1 MWESSSDTQELGWHP
16 QLCLSVP
23 LWNIINFTQCPH
35 QTRPYCDHDGSRQK
49 EDHCVTVSEHS
60 KTMSTVQTT
69 KYQMSSSPREQEWLQ
84 LPYSG
89 QLWPCAGLPSIDKM
103 HWDTP
108 ASWRHPTPLPET
120 LPKLSHHSP
129 SSVACP
135 SWQSFTETPHR
146 FLWCMFSIT
155 ETRNKADSFNPRC
168 SWLKGIDMWVEVGQ
182 VWSVPFCRGVWVRL
196 EDLPRA
202 VAWVSDGET
211 NSWCLTTCLT

>member
-146 FLWCMFSIT
+146 FLC
-155 ETRNKADSFNPRC
+155 AC
-168 SWLKGIDMWVEVGQ
+168 SPSLRQEIKLTHSTPGAPDLRALTCGWKLDRYEV
-182 VWSVPFCRGVWVRL
+182 FHFA
-196 EDLPRA
+196 E
-202 VAWVSDGET
+202 VSEWG
-211 NSWCLTTCLT
+211 SKTCLGLWLELAMEKQTPGAWQPV